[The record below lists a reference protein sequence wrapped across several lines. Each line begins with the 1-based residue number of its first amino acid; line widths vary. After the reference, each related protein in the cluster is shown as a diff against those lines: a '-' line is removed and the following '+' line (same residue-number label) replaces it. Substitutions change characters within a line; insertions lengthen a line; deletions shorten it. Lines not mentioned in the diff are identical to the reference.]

1 LLADK
6 LRLAQAISR
15 EATAPEEP
23 MDFPFWYVVFALLVG
38 FGLGAGTMLW
48 LLHDDIPYEDELYDP
63 EARHAR
69 RARRAR

>member
-1 LLADK
+1 
-6 LRLAQAISR
+6 
-15 EATAPEEP
+15 

-63 EARHAR
+63 EARR
-69 RARRAR
+69 EWRARRAGKARH